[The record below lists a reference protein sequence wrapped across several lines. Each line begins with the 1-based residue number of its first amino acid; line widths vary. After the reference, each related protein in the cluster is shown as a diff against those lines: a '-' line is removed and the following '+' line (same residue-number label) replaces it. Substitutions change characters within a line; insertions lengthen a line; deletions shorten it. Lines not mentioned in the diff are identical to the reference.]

1 MTKKQ
6 PANDQGTALR
16 VHWTI
21 EARAYIEYST
31 CALTRSD
38 RRRAQARWRRQS
50 PGAAI
55 FTVIQSAKID
65 DIDLHCP
72 GIERARTGP
81 DLMNAAVQF

>member
-50 PGAAI
+50 PRAAI
-55 FTVIQSAKID
+55 FTMIQSAKID
-65 DIDLHCP
+65 DIDLQTWFAFIAPKLKEP
-72 GIERARTGP
+72 GLVLIS
-81 DLMNAAVQF
+81 